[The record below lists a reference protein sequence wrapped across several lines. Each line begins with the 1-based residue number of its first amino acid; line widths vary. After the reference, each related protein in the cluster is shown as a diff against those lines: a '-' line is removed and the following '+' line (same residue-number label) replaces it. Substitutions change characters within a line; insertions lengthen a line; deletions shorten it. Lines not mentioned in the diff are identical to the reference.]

1 MSDSVDFGIVPNIEY
16 GKDYSIIGD
25 PCEYEALYAQYRCVS
40 VSDDIVNTWIPLADN
55 MPTFSCSL
63 SRPNIGIGHYGVTVI
78 PPKSVKK
85 LLDIVR
91 LCMGTTHNESVEEL
105 VKLLDVAIEKSQ
117 HIICY
122 GI

>member
-25 PCEYEALYAQYRCVS
+25 PCEYEAFYAQYRCVS
-40 VSDDIVNTWIPLADN
+40 VSDDIVNTWIPLTDN
-55 MPTFSCSL
+55 MPTFLCSL
-63 SRPNIGIGHYGVTVI
+63 SRPNKGIDHYGVTII
-78 PPKSVKK
+78 PPKSVKI

-91 LCMGTTHNESVEEL
+91 LCMDTTQNESVEKL
-105 VKLLDVAIEKSQ
+105 VKLLNVAIEKDQ

>member
-1 MSDSVDFGIVPNIEY
+1 
-16 GKDYSIIGD
+16 
-25 PCEYEALYAQYRCVS
+25 
-40 VSDDIVNTWIPLADN
+40 

-63 SRPNIGIGHYGVTVI
+63 SRPNIGIDHYGVTLI